1 MKNILSIAIAALM
14 LIAQPAMAQNDA
26 KAKAILESVSKK
38 INGLKT
44 LKANFSL
51 TMQGKTKES
60 KKGALSMKG
69 PKFRMTLD
77 KTEIICDG
85 RTQWTYMKD
94 AKEVQVSNYNP
105 SEQTLSPAKMFSG
118 NYDKDYTYKYA
129 GTRAVGGKTCDI
141 VEMSPINKSKG
152 FSKVELAVDPKTS
165 TIVGGNVWEKNG
177 NKYQYT
183 ISGFTA
189 NSAIPDTYF
198 TFEKSKY
205 PGVEVVDLR

>member
-1 MKNILSIAIAALM
+1 MKKILSIAIAALM
-14 LIAQPAMAQNDA
+14 FVAQPVMAQNDA
-26 KAKAILESVSKK
+26 KAKAILEGVSKK

-51 TMQGKTKES
+51 TMQGKS
-60 KKGALSMKG
+60 QGKKTGSIAMKG
-69 PKFRMTLD
+69 PKFRMALD

-85 RTQWTYMKD
+85 KTQWTYMKD

-105 SEQTLSPAKMFSG
+105 AEQTLSPAKLFSG
-118 NYDKDYTYKYA
+118 SYDKEYTYKYA

-141 VEMSPINKSKG
+141 VEMTPTNKTKG
-152 FSKVELAVDPKTS
+152 FTKVELAVDPKTS

-189 NSAIPDTYF
+189 NPAIPDTYF
-198 TFEKSKY
+198 TFDKSKY